1 MTWFMEI
8 LMICPEEHLL
18 INYKAVLIKNLL
30 ELILDV
36 VILKVKLY
44 QAKN

>member
-8 LMICPEEHLL
+8 LMICPEEQLL
-18 INYKAVLIKNLL
+18 INYKAFLIKNLL

-36 VILKVKLY
+36 MMLKVKLY